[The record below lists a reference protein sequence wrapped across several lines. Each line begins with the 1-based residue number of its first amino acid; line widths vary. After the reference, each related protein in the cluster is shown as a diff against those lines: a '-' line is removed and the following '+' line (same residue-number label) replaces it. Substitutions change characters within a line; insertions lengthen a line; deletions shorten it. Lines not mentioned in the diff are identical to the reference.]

1 MKRVVCG
8 TTAFFVVQFAAIQG
22 ADAAGFMIREN
33 SAESVATVYAG
44 NGSRA
49 DDVSTVFNNPAGMS
63 YLTGSQVELGAAAV
77 FPSIKFH
84 GNATV
89 GPTQIP
95 SDDSRNAGQSAGIP
109 HLYGVFDVT
118 DRLKAGIAVTV
129 PFGNTV
135 DYDPTWSGRYV
146 NLKTAAITADINPN
160 LSYKLTDRFAI
171 AGGVS
176 LQYLKLELTSAIPQ
190 FLIFGPSAPDGVYAF
205 KADGWAWGFNL
216 GILAEPI
223 DGTRLGLTYRSKI
236 TNSIKGTFKLTDVN
250 PLLGLVSSAASTEIN
265 LPASFTGSITQ
276 QITPDFSLSADIQL
290 TQWSVFK
297 DVVATTANPPF
308 TFQEMYR
315 DSWMYTVGGAY
326 RLDPVWTLRAGFGYD
341 QSPVVDAFRDTGVPD
356 KSRLMLGG
364 GFGYQ
369 FTPSTSLDFGYAHYF
384 ATGKA
389 SMDTSVNRIDPIT
402 GAVVMHGF
410 YRNNLDYIALS
421 LRTRL

>member
-8 TTAFFVVQFAAIQG
+8 TTMFFVVQVAAIH
-22 ADAAGFMIREN
+22 AAVAAGFMIREN

-63 YLTGSQVELGAAAV
+63 WLSGNQVEIGAAVV

-89 GPTQIP
+89 GPATIP
-95 SDDSRNAGQSAGIP
+95 SDNSRNAGQSAGIP

-118 DRLKAGIAVTV
+118 DRLKAGLALTV

-135 DYDPTWSGRYV
+135 DYDPVWSGRYV

-160 LSYKLTDRFAI
+160 LSYKVTDRLAI

-176 LQYLKLELTSAIPQ
+176 LQYLKLELTSAVPQ
-190 FLIFGPSAPDGVYAF
+190 FLIFGPSAADGFYDL

-216 GILAEPI
+216 GVLAEPV
-223 DGTRLGLTYRSKI
+223 DGTRLGLTYRSQI
-236 TNSIKGTFKLTDVN
+236 TNQIKGSLKLTDIN
-250 PLLGLVSSAASTEIN
+250 PALGLVSSPAHTEIK
-265 LPASFTGSITQ
+265 LPASITASATQ
-276 QITPDFSLSADIQL
+276 QITPDLSLSADIQF
-290 TQWSVFK
+290 TEWSVFK
-297 DVVATTANPPF
+297 EVVAESANPSF
-308 TFQEMYR
+308 IFEEKYR
-315 DSWMYTVGGAY
+315 DSWMFTVGGTY
-326 RLDPVWTLRAGFGYD
+326 RLNPVWTLRGGVGFD
-341 QSPVVDAFRDTGVPD
+341 QSPVTDAFRDTGVPD
-356 KSRLMLGG
+356 KSRYMLGA

-369 FTPSTSLDFGYAHYF
+369 LTPSTAIDFGYAHYF

-389 SMDTSVNRIDPIT
+389 SMDSSVNRIDPIT
-402 GAVVMHGF
+402 FAVIMHGY
-410 YRNNLDYIALS
+410 YRSNLDYVALS